1 MQPKGLS
8 GVLDRW
14 AQSLLEEIHT
24 ISIGKIVS
32 YSGHKTRRAQVLPL
46 VNPWLATGEVIR
58 HKPIDNVP
66 VVFPST
72 STAGMILPVKPGDFV
87 LLMFAENGIGG
98 ILDSK
103 SADPVDADGVTRFSY
118 TDCIA
123 VPGLWPFSQ
132 VFDAEVPDGA
142 VGVFNGKTKMVLL
155 GDRFSIEDGSGNTVS
170 SSGSKIT
177 VNGNLE
183 VSQ

>member
-46 VNPWLATGEVIR
+46 VNPWLATGEVLR

-72 STAGMILPVKPGDFV
+72 STSGMILPVKSGDFV
-87 LLMFAENGIGG
+87 LLLFAENGIGG

-123 VPGLWPFSQ
+123 VPGLWPFQQ
-132 VFDAEVPDGA
+132 VFDAEIPDGA
-142 VGVFNGKTKMVLL
+142 VGLFNGKTKVVLT
-155 GDRFSIEDGSGNTVS
+155 DKDFSMIDGNGNTIE

-177 VNGNLE
+177 INGNLE